1 MLSRLYLCFAEKCNT
16 VGRCGSTF
24 AALIDALIT
33 YSPMKNLY
41 SAAVVATVGL
51 PLSAVAAAPAPLLS
65 PSTLHSVSFS
75 ASETERSVA
84 GTVLT
89 EKGEALPGAT
99 VFIKGTFV
107 GTSTD
112 QQGRFRL
119 DASFEN
125 GPVVLVFSYV
135 GYDSR
140 EVTLQAPELAV
151 NVGLTPSAT
160 LLNETVVSAS
170 RVEENILRA
179 PVTIEK
185 VSTRQIE
192 RISTPEILSGLGQL
206 KGLDVSSASMLF
218 TSVSTRGFNTA
229 KSERVIQ
236 LVDYMDTALPSLNLS
251 PGNLVGIPELDME
264 SIEIIHGPASALY
277 GSNALSGVILF
288 NSKDPF
294 VYEGLSVRLRGGQR
308 DLLDGQ
314 VRYAKKLTEKL
325 AIKINASGFRAND
338 WIAEDMQATRSS
350 ANPMG
355 SALGYNAVN
364 RYGEVGYTFT
374 PSQQLPGGTNSELYG
389 KTAYLPG
396 FTERELID
404 NDNRTSSYRVQ
415 GAVSYLLRDDL
426 KLTVEAKHAE
436 GTATY
441 QNISRFR
448 VKGLGSNQYRAELKS
463 SKGFLRVYSTEDFTG
478 SSYELNQLGSL
489 LQSSPTA
496 EGGNVSYAQQF
507 YGTYN
512 AAYSQARRAGLP
524 MEAALAAA
532 QQAANTAQLA
542 PSNPRFATLRNRL
555 IDDRQP
561 GRGAQQ
567 YFNSFLHDISGQ
579 RTFTLAEQGTA
590 FTVGA
595 AYRQYRLGSDG
606 LLFSDR
612 DGKRIRNHEYGA
624 YGQLTQTLLQ
634 ERLKLALAGRVDEF
648 KNFKAAFS
656 PRASAVYSLGENK
669 QHNFRAS
676 YGRAFRSP
684 SQTEQYFYNDIQT
697 GVLIG
702 NIGNGFQ
709 GYNLSLFNSPQLL
722 AAAQANPAVL
732 QPYEYNAAP
741 LKLERVNT
749 AEIGY
754 KGAILP
760 NVYADVSYFRSAYD
774 GFIGAQTFVGN
785 TDGSRPTPQQLAAGY
800 STAYTDQ
807 SKPTRVLYAYYNNTE
822 QVKTQGVTA
831 GLTYYFRKAL
841 NITGNYSLNVLDRS
855 NLPEGFQ
862 TFFNAP
868 KHKYNVGANGQ
879 AGNFSYTVNYRWV
892 QGHLQEMPFATGT
905 IRDYSTT
912 DAYLGYTV
920 PKFGT
925 TFQAGISNAFNTNNI
940 QVFGGPQIGRL
951 GYLGLRFDM

>member
-1 MLSRLYLCFAEKCNT
+1 MH
-16 VGRCGSTF
+16 
-24 AALIDALIT
+24 
-33 YSPMKNLY
+33 NLY
-41 SAAVVATVGL
+41 SSA
-51 PLSAVAAAPAPLLS
+51 AVAALLLPQLASATILPTTASAHMRATAPDP
-65 PSTLHSVSFS
+65 V
-75 ASETERSVA
+75 ERSLA
-84 GTVLT
+84 GQVLT
-89 EKGEALPGAT
+89 DKGEALPGAT

-112 QQGRFRL
+112 QQGNFRL
-119 DASFEN
+119 DANFEN
-125 GPVVLVFSYV
+125 GPVTLVFSYV

-140 EVTLQAPELAV
+140 EIKLETPELTIA
-151 NVGLTPSAT
+151 VGLSPSAT

-185 VSTRQIE
+185 LSTRQIE

-294 VYEGLSVRLRGGQR
+294 VYEGLSVRLRGGER
-308 DLLDGQ
+308 NLLDGQ

-325 AIKINASGFRAND
+325 AIKLNASAFRAND
-338 WIAEDMQATRSS
+338 WIADNMEATRSS
-350 ANPMG
+350 ANPAN

-364 RYGEVGYTFT
+364 RYGDNGYTFNQQ
-374 PSQQLPGGTNSELYG
+374 QQLPGGTSPELYG

-396 FTERELID
+396 FSERDLVD
-404 NDNRTSSYRVQ
+404 DDNRTSSYRVQ

-463 SKGFLRVYSTEDFTG
+463 SKGFLRAYTTEDFTG

-489 LQSSPTA
+489 IQGSPISDGST
-496 EGGNVSYAQQF
+496 VSYAQQF

-512 AAYSQARRAGLP
+512 AAYSQARRAGQTVD
-524 MEAALAAA
+524 AALATA
-532 QQAANTAQLA
+532 QTAANRTQLA
-542 PSNPRFATLRNRL
+542 TSDPRFATLREQ
-555 IDDRQP
+555 IIADKQP
-561 GRGAQQ
+561 GQGAQQ

-579 RTFTLAEQGTA
+579 RSFRLTESGTDL
-590 FTVGA
+590 TVGA
-595 AYRQYRLGSDG
+595 AYRQYRLGSNG

-612 DGKRIRNHEYGA
+612 EGQRIKNHEYGA
-624 YGQLTQTLLQ
+624 YGQLTQTLLE
-634 ERLKLALAGRVDEF
+634 ERLKLAFAGRVDEF

-656 PRASAVYSLGENK
+656 PRASAVYSMGKNM

-684 SQTEQYFYNDIQT
+684 SQTEQYLYNDIRT
-697 GVLIG
+697 GLLIG
-702 NIGNGFQ
+702 NVDDGFK

-722 AAAQANPAVL
+722 AAAQSNPAVL
-732 QPYEYNAAP
+732 QPYEYTIAP
-741 LKLERVNT
+741 LQLEKVNT

-754 KGAILP
+754 KGAVLP
-760 NVYADVSYFRSAYD
+760 NVYADVSYYRSQYQD
-774 GFIGAQTFVGN
+774 FIGAQTFVGN

-800 STAYTDQ
+800 STAYTNQ
-807 SKPTRVLYAYYNNTE
+807 SQPTRVLYAYYNNDQE
-822 QVKTQGVTA
+822 VRTQGVTA

-862 TFFNAP
+862 TFFNTP

-879 AGNFSYTVNYRWV
+879 VGNLSYTVNYRWV
-892 QGHLQEMPFATGT
+892 QGHLQEIPFATGT

-912 DAYLGYTV
+912 DAYLGYTL
-920 PKFGT
+920 PKVGT
-925 TFQAGISNAFNTNNI
+925 TFQAGVSNAFNTNNT
-940 QVFGGPQIGRL
+940 QVFGGPQVGRL
-951 GYLGLRFDM
+951 AYLGLRFDLQ

>member
-1 MLSRLYLCFAEKCNT
+1 MKQLYPAVLAASVCLPLLTTAAP
-16 VGRCGSTF
+16 GSVLPGSAT
-24 AALIDALIT
+24 AALRA
-33 YSPMKNLY
+33 NE
-41 SAAVVATVGL
+41 A
-51 PLSAVAAAPAPLLS
+51 
-65 PSTLHSVSFS
+65 
-75 ASETERSVA
+75 ERSVA
-84 GTVLT
+84 GSVLT
-89 EKGEALPGAT
+89 EKGDPLPGAT

-112 QQGRFRL
+112 QLGRFRL

-140 EVTLQAPELAV
+140 EITLQAPELAV

-314 VRYAKKLTEKL
+314 LRYAKKLTEKL
-325 AIKINASGFRAND
+325 AIKLNASGFRAND

-364 RYGEVGYTFT
+364 RYGEIGLTFA
-374 PSQQLPGGTNSELYG
+374 PNPDPNGIQFNPELYG

-396 FTERELID
+396 FTEQELIA

-426 KLTVEAKHAE
+426 KLTVEAKYAE

-448 VKGLGSNQYRAELKS
+448 VKGLGSTQYRAELKS

-478 SSYELNQLGSL
+478 NSYELNQLGSL
-489 LQSSPTA
+489 LQASPTA
-496 EGGNVSYAQQF
+496 EGGTVSYAQQF

-512 AAYSQARRAGLP
+512 DVYTRARRAGLP
-524 MEAALAAA
+524 TEAALTAA
-532 QQAANTAQLA
+532 QQAANATQLA
-542 PSNPRFATLRNRL
+542 PSNPRFAILRGRL

-612 DGKRIRNHEYGA
+612 DGKRLRNHEYGA
-624 YGQLTQTLLQ
+624 YGQLTQTLLD

-656 PRASAVYSLGENK
+656 PRASVVYSLGENK

-702 NIGNGFQ
+702 NIGTGFR
-709 GYNLSLFNSPQLL
+709 GYNLSLFSSPQLL

-749 AEIGY
+749 AEVGY

-800 STAYTDQ
+800 PTAYTDQ
-807 SKPTRVLYAYYNNTE
+807 RKPTRVLYAYYNNAE

-841 NITGNYSLNVLDRS
+841 NLTGNYSLNVLDRS

-868 KHKYNVGANGQ
+868 KHKYNVGTNGQ
-879 AGNFSYTVNYRWV
+879 AGHFSYTVNYRWV

-912 DAYLGYTV
+912 DAYLGYTL
-920 PKFGT
+920 PKYGT

>member
-1 MLSRLYLCFAEKCNT
+1 MHHY
-16 VGRCGSTF
+16 
-24 AALIDALIT
+24 
-33 YSPMKNLY
+33 Y
-41 SAAVVATVGL
+41 SAALALTAL
-51 PLSAVAAAPAPLLS
+51 
-65 PSTLHSVSFS
+65 
-75 ASETERSVA
+75 ASEPALAGSSLPATITAHLPVAVNEAERSLA
-84 GTVLT
+84 GTVLND
-89 EKGEALPGAT
+89 EGEPLPGAT

-112 QQGRFRL
+112 QKGNFRL

-125 GPVVLVFSYV
+125 GPVTLVFSYV
-135 GYDSR
+135 GYDTR
-140 EVTLQAPELAV
+140 EIKLEAPELAI
-151 NVGLTPSAT
+151 NVGLSPSAT

-185 VSTRQIE
+185 VSSQQIE
-192 RISTPEILSGLGQL
+192 KLPNPEILSGLGQL

-325 AIKINASGFRAND
+325 AIKVNASAFRAND
-338 WIAEDMQATRSS
+338 WIADNLDATQSS
-350 ANPMG
+350 ANPRG
-355 SALGYNAVN
+355 STLGYNAVN
-364 RYGEVGYTFT
+364 RYGDNGYTFNQM
-374 PSQQLPGGTNSELYG
+374 QQLPGGTNPELYG

-396 FTERELID
+396 FSEGELIAD
-404 NDNRTSSYRVQ
+404 DNRTTSYRIQ
-415 GAVSYLLRDDL
+415 GAVSYLLRNDL

-448 VKGLGSNQYRAELKS
+448 VKGLGTNQYRAELKS
-463 SKGFLRVYSTEDFTG
+463 SKGFLRLYTTEDFTG
-478 SSYELNQLGSL
+478 NSYELNQLGTL
-489 LQSSPTA
+489 IQNSPLT
-496 EGGNVSYAQQF
+496 EGGSVSYAQQF
-507 YGTYN
+507 FGTYN
-512 AAYSQARRAGLP
+512 AVYSQARRNGLP
-524 MEAALAAA
+524 ADAALAAA
-532 QQAANTAQLA
+532 QTAANQVQL
-542 PSNPRFATLRNRL
+542 PTSNPRFATLRNT
-555 IDDRQP
+555 IANDQQP

-579 RTFTLAEQGTA
+579 RSFQLSERGTNL
-590 FTVGA
+590 TVGA
-595 AYRQYRLGSDG
+595 AYRQYRLGSNG
-606 LLFSDR
+606 LLFADKE
-612 DGKRIRNHEYGA
+612 GKRLKNHEYGA

-634 ERLKLALAGRVDEF
+634 ERLKLAFAGRVDEF

-656 PRASAVYSLGENK
+656 PRASAVYTVGQNK
-669 QHNFRAS
+669 QHNFRVS

-684 SQTEQYFYNDIQT
+684 SQTEQYFYNDIRT

-702 NIGNGFQ
+702 NVGNGFQ
-709 GYNLSLFNSPQLL
+709 GYNLSLFNSPQTL
-722 AAAQANPAVL
+722 AAAQSNPAVL
-732 QPYEYNAAP
+732 QPYEYTIAP

-749 AEIGY
+749 GEIGY
-754 KGAILP
+754 KGALLP
-760 NVYADVSYFRSAYD
+760 NVYADVSYYRSQYHD
-774 GFIGAQTFVGN
+774 FIGAQTFVGN
-785 TDGSRPTPQQLAAGY
+785 TDGSRPTPQQLSAGY

-807 SKPTRVLYAYYNNTE
+807 SKPTRVLYAYYNNNRE
-822 QVKTQGVTA
+822 VRTQGVTA
-831 GLTYYFRKAL
+831 GLTYYFRRFL

-855 NLPEGFQ
+855 SLPSGFQ
-862 TFFNAP
+862 TFFNTP

-879 AGNFSYTVNYRWV
+879 AGNLSYTVNYRWV

-905 IRDYSTT
+905 ITDYSTT
-912 DAYLGYTV
+912 DAYVGYTV
-920 PKFGT
+920 PKLKS
-925 TFQAGISNAFNTNNI
+925 TFQAGVTNAFNTNNV

-951 GYLGLRFDM
+951 GYLGLRFDL

>member
-1 MLSRLYLCFAEKCNT
+1 MH
-16 VGRCGSTF
+16 
-24 AALIDALIT
+24 
-33 YSPMKNLY
+33 NLY
-41 SAAVVATVGL
+41 SSA
-51 PLSAVAAAPAPLLS
+51 AVAALLLPQLASATTLSTIPAAHVRTTDPD
-65 PSTLHSVSFS
+65 P
-75 ASETERSVA
+75 AEKSVA
-84 GTVLT
+84 GQVLT
-89 EKGEALPGAT
+89 DKGEALPGAT
-99 VFIKGTFV
+99 VFIKGTFI

-112 QQGRFRL
+112 QKGNFRL

-125 GPVVLVFSYV
+125 GPITLVFSYV

-140 EVTLQAPELAV
+140 EINLEAPELTL
-151 NVGLTPSAT
+151 NVGLTPSST

-185 VSTRQIE
+185 LSTRQIE

-325 AIKINASGFRAND
+325 AIKINASAFRAND
-338 WIAEDMQATRSS
+338 WIADDMAATLSS
-350 ANPMG
+350 DNPRG

-364 RYGEVGYTFT
+364 RYGENGYTFS
-374 PSQQLPGGTNSELYG
+374 PYQQVAKDVYANPELYG

-396 FTERELID
+396 FSERELIAD
-404 NDNRTSSYRVQ
+404 DNRTTSYRLQ

-426 KLTVEAKHAE
+426 KLTVEAKRAE

-448 VKGLGSNQYRAELKS
+448 VKGIGTNQYRAELKS
-463 SKGFLRVYSTEDFTG
+463 SKGFLRIYTTEDFTG
-478 SSYELNQLGSL
+478 DSYELNQLGSL
-489 LQSSPTA
+489 IQSSPLIAGGA
-496 EGGNVSYAQQF
+496 ESYAQAF
-507 YGTYN
+507 RKTYN
-512 AAYSQARRAGLP
+512 EQYTSARRNGQSV
-524 MEAALAAA
+524 EAALAAA
-532 QQAANTAQLA
+532 QTAANRVQLSTAD
-542 PSNPRFATLRNRL
+542 PRFATLRSN
-555 IDDRQP
+555 IIQDRQP

-579 RTFTLAEQGTA
+579 RTFRLTERGTDL
-590 FTVGA
+590 TIGA
-595 AYRQYRLGSDG
+595 AYRQYRLGSNG
-606 LLFSDR
+606 LLFADQ
-612 DGKRIRNHEYGA
+612 DGQRIKNHEYGA
-624 YGQLTQTLLQ
+624 YGQLTQTLLE
-634 ERLKLALAGRVDEF
+634 ERLKLAFAGRVDEF

-656 PRASAVYSLGENK
+656 PRASAVYSVGENK

-684 SQTEQYFYNDIQT
+684 SQTEQYLYSDIRT
-697 GVLIG
+697 GLLIG
-702 NIGNGFQ
+702 NVDKGFK
-709 GYNLSLFNSPQLL
+709 GYNLSLFGSPQLF

-732 QPYEYNAAP
+732 QPYEYTIAP
-741 LKLERVNT
+741 LQLEKVNT

-760 NVYADVSYFRSAYD
+760 NVYADVSYYRSQYQD
-774 GFIGAQTFVGN
+774 FIGAQTFVGN

-800 STAYTDQ
+800 PTAYANQ
-807 SKPTRVLYAYYNNTE
+807 SQPTRVLYAYYNNDQE
-822 QVKTQGVTA
+822 VHTQGVTA

-855 NLPEGFQ
+855 NLAEGFQ
-862 TFFNAP
+862 TFFNTP
-868 KHKYNVGANGQ
+868 KHKYNIGANGQ
-879 AGNFSYTVNYRWV
+879 VGNFSYTVNYRWV

-912 DAYLGYTV
+912 DAYVGYAL
-920 PKFGT
+920 PKVGT
-925 TFQAGISNAFNTNNI
+925 TFQAGVSNAFNTNNT

-951 GYLGLRFDM
+951 AYLGLRFDLQ